1 MGQSDNRRGHGIL
14 RSPALRRTEHFP
26 SGILSFGLQ
35 QSIDFYNFTS
45 NISNV
50 TGRALVPALLLG
62 LYFSSAQDGGASQVG
77 NFAMALLYMQELI
90 AVIKYMVQGGKF
102 YQSYQVSC
110 DMMDQLLE
118 MPKEQCGESV
128 LRKVHTVELQNV
140 TSPYATI
147 CFMAVKKRKNLR
159 TNWAGMRCWI
169 LWRPRRMGRRPRSTA
184 RATT

>member
-169 LWRPRRMGRRPRSTA
+169 LWL
-184 RATT
+184 